1 MPRARAAAPL
11 RRHGPAAC
19 LAIAVA
25 LAGCATL
32 PEPTGD
38 QVRADAL
45 NTVAIPPNWSAQAS
59 QAQVDQG
66 WLADFNDPRL
76 TELVHEALAR
86 NPDLLIAAARVEQ
99 ANAQVDIAK
108 AQLLPAIGLIGRGG
122 NKPIADLVP
131 LLSGVMLRL
140 SWEIDL
146 WGRLRYARNAAIAAS
161 DAQNADYRYAQ
172 QSLAASVA
180 RAWFVATEARMQ
192 QQLAEQMAERGGQL
206 VGLAEQRERLGI
218 GTSNDTLA
226 SRAAAANFDD
236 AAQRARLASHSA
248 ARALE
253 LLLGRY
259 PGATLQA
266 ATELTP
272 LPAPVPAGIP
282 MDVLNRRPDLYA
294 AERRVAAAF
303 DKVGEAKA
311 AMLPTLSI
319 SAGYGRLSN
328 AAVRTRDDLE
338 QTTSSISA
346 TGIMPIY
353 TGGALTGQVRLRTAE
368 QKQAVADY
376 TRRALVALGEVEDA
390 LTADQVLAARDA
402 LLGQALAANTQANG
416 QVRESWRIGKS
427 DQRAVYAQE
436 MDTLAARSALLG
448 VQRERLMRR
457 VDLYL
462 ALGGDYAGPAAA
474 SDAGSA
480 TPSEAPLASSDAAA
494 PGSRH

>member
-1 MPRARAAAPL
+1 
-11 RRHGPAAC
+11 
-19 LAIAVA
+19 
-25 LAGCATL
+25 
-32 PEPTGD
+32 
-38 QVRADAL
+38 
-45 NTVAIPPNWSAQAS
+45 
-59 QAQVDQG
+59 
-66 WLADFNDPRL
+66 
-76 TELVHEALAR
+76 
-86 NPDLLIAAARVEQ
+86 
-99 ANAQVDIAK
+99 
-108 AQLLPAIGLIGRGG
+108 
-122 NKPIADLVP
+122 
-131 LLSGVMLRL
+131 
-140 SWEIDL
+140 
-146 WGRLRYARNAAIAAS
+146 
-161 DAQNADYRYAQ
+161 
-172 QSLAASVA
+172 
-180 RAWFVATEARMQ
+180 
-192 QQLAEQMAERGGQL
+192 MAERGAHL
-206 VGLAEQRERLGI
+206 VALAEQRERLGI

-226 SRAAAANFDD
+226 SRAAAANFAD
-236 AAQRARLASHSA
+236 AAQRARLANQAA

-266 ATELTP
+266 PGELTP

-303 DKVGEAKA
+303 DKVGEARA

-338 QTTSSISA
+338 QTTSSVSA

-353 TGGALTGQVRLRTAE
+353 TGGALTGQVRLRSAE
-368 QKQAVADY
+368 QQQAVADY
-376 TRRALVALGEVEDA
+376 ARRALVALAEVEDA
-390 LTADQVLAARDA
+390 LGADQVLATRDA
-402 LLGQALAANTQANG
+402 LLGQALAANTQASA

-474 SDAGSA
+474 TDGEAADA
-480 TPSEAPLASSDAAA
+480 PPPAPLASSAPAA
-494 PGSRH
+494 PDRRD